1 VRRSSASPP
10 DVAFDAAADRY
21 DAFLFDLDGVLYRGD
36 RAVPGA
42 AETLTALREAGRE
55 VIFLT
60 NNSARTPHAV
70 AEKLEGMG
78 IRADPSGVVTSAMAA
93 ASMLEGVRSAFV
105 IGEEGLRAALAEA
118 GMEVLGGEPARADAV
133 VIGWDRTFDYDALR
147 IASVLVQR
155 GARLYATNT
164 DASYPAPGGELWPGA
179 GALVAAVEA
188 TTGVRAEAGGKPQAP
203 LFEAA
208 LDRAGTRPARTL
220 MVGDRVETDLVGA
233 ARVGID
239 GAAVFSGA
247 SGPADLLDHDAPA
260 VAAMDD
266 VRGLLEPRPLVR
278 VVPAGD
284 RAAEARALVEEAG
297 LPADGDD
304 EEAIVAQADDEAV
317 AAASV
322 AVHDETGY
330 LHSVAVRPDVRGLHA
345 GTLITAAAVRRAVRG
360 GARACLLVT
369 EDAAGFFSRLGFE
382 EVDRDVLPAWVA
394 ERSIACSE
402 SATAMRRAL
411 S

>member
-1 VRRSSASPP
+1 
-10 DVAFDAAADRY
+10 VAFDAAADRY
-21 DAFLFDLDGVLYRGD
+21 DAFLFDLDGVVYRGD
-36 RAVPGA
+36 RPVPGA
-42 AETLTALREAGRE
+42 PETLTALREAGRQ
-55 VIFLT
+55 VVFLT
-60 NNSARTPHAV
+60 NNSARTPQAV

-93 ASMLEGVRSAFV
+93 ASMLDGVRSAFV
-105 IGEEGLRAALAEA
+105 IGEEGLRAALADA
-118 GMEVLGGEPARADAV
+118 GVEVLGGEPARADAV

-147 IASVLVQR
+147 IASVLIQR

-188 TTGVRAEAGGKPQAP
+188 TTGVRAEAGGKPHAP

-208 LDRAGTRPARTL
+208 LERAGARAARTL

-278 VVPAGD
+278 VVPADD
-284 RAAEARALVEEAG
+284 RAEEARALVEEAG
-297 LPADGDD
+297 LPAEGDD
-304 EEAIVAQADDEAV
+304 EQAIVAQADGEVV
-317 AAASV
+317 ATASV
-322 AVHDETGY
+322 AIRDETAY
-330 LHSVAVRPDVRGLHA
+330 LHSVAVRPDARGLHV
-345 GTLITAAAVRRAVRG
+345 GTLIVAAAARRGAAG
-360 GARACLLVT
+360 GGRECLLVT
-369 EDAAGFFSRLGFE
+369 EDAAGFFGLLGWE
-382 EVDRDVLPAWVA
+382 ETDRDRLPDWVA
-394 ERSIACSE
+394 ERSRACSV
-402 SATAMRRAL
+402 SATAMRRGI

>member
-1 VRRSSASPP
+1 MAW
-10 DVAFDAAADRY
+10 DAPADRY

-42 AETLTALREAGRE
+42 AETLTALREAGRD
-55 VIFLT
+55 VVFLT
-60 NNSARTPHAV
+60 NNSARTPEAV

-78 IRADPSGVVTSAMAA
+78 IPADPSRVVTSAMAA
-93 ASMLEGVRSAFV
+93 VSMLDGVRTAFV
-105 IGEEGLRAALAEA
+105 IGEQGLRAAIA
-118 GMEVLGGEPARADAV
+118 GAGVEVVGGDPDRADAV
-133 VIGWDRTFDYDALR
+133 VIGWDRSANYDALR
-147 IASVLVQR
+147 TASILVQR
-155 GARLYATNT
+155 GARLVATNT

-188 TTGVRAEAGGKPQAP
+188 TTGVRAEAGGKPEAP

-208 LDRAGTRPARTL
+208 LGITGTLPERTL

-233 ARVGID
+233 ARAGLD

-266 VRGLLEPRPLVR
+266 VGGLLVPRPLAR
-278 VVPAGD
+278 IGPAGD
-284 RAAEARALVEEAG
+284 RAPEAGALAEGAG
-297 LPADGDD
+297 LPAEGGADEALAAEADG
-304 EEAIVAQADDEAV
+304 EIVAT
-317 AAASV
+317 ASV
-322 AVHDETGY
+322 AVEAETAY
-330 LHSVAVRPDVRGLHA
+330 LHSVAVREDLRALHL
-345 GTLITAAAVRRAVRG
+345 GTLAVAGAVRRAVSA
-360 GARACLLVT
+360 GARTCLLVT

-382 EVDRDVLPAWVA
+382 ETARESLPAWVG
-394 ERSIACSE
+394 ERSRACSQ
-402 SATAMRRAL
+402 SATAMRRPI